1 MAQERWDIEV
11 LFLNGPLSMQSSI
24 WYQGPVVRM
33 GKRPGADGMNLQSY
47 QGVATIHA
55 TIQAYDGNRVVL
67 SHIEPHA
74 VRVATHEKVNWNQ
87 VQPIRQPVY
96 LNQGDIVHVG
106 SLDRGCRFKFLKCQ
120 TFEWRQSQML
130 SNTDQSQDQIIY
142 NQIETKKNHN
152 A

>member
-1 MAQERWDIEV
+1 M
-11 LFLNGPLSMQSSI
+11 
-24 WYQGPVVRM
+24 
-33 GKRPGADGMNLQSY
+33 
-47 QGVATIHA
+47 
-55 TIQAYDGNRVVL
+55 
-67 SHIEPHA
+67 
-74 VRVATHEKVNWNQ
+74 NQ

-142 NQIETKKNHN
+142 NQIETKKIR
-152 A
+152 ASTMPPWFLPALGSSFFLGVMTILFY